1 MNFRAKIH
9 APEKNMIVKIGAKK
23 GLGVHFQQ
31 GKKEGLTLCY
41 TLLDFMYYSHDKKG
55 TVKCNQNG

>member
-23 GLGVHFQQ
+23 GLGVYFQQ
-31 GKKEGLTLCY
+31 GKKEALTLCNI
-41 TLLDFMYYSHDKKG
+41 LLDFM
-55 TVKCNQNG
+55 